1 MTEIETEEGAFRALW
16 PFLSL
21 SLSLSVF
28 SSFLFFIILQIF
40 AAVVEKATYT
50 SLEFI
55 QHLLVWLFTHP
66 PQLDSA
72 ERERKRER
80 EGKRDRERERGGER
94 ERERVG
100 ERKHIPFSY
109 KYDGAWEQTSHFPL
123 NQRSR
128 NVW

>member
-72 ERERKRER
+72 ERERERERKRER

-94 ERERVG
+94 ERESG
-100 ERKHIPFSY
+100 RKKTYSVF
-109 KYDGAWEQTSHFPL
+109 
-123 NQRSR
+123 
-128 NVW
+128 V